1 MGTFITSS
9 FTSNDATAPRVLPLW
24 ARDTFNRANSATAGS
39 TEVGG
44 FAWTHRDSTYNI
56 SGNVLS
62 SGDTTSGTPAD
73 CWFDPKKTSGLVSV
87 KITALGDKDHAGI
100 IFRKASTGNTGIAF
114 YAQAVGY
121 RLAVRTGA
129 DAFTVLDR
137 NGAPVSWAAGQTAQV
152 EWTPTRIICSVDGVV
167 THDVAN
173 TTYATQTGVG
183 LETRLATAANP
194 AKWDDFILSPG

>member
-9 FTSNDATAPRVLPLW
+9 FTSRDTTAPRVLPLW
-24 ARDTFNRANSATAGS
+24 ARDSFNRANSTTAGS

-44 FAWTHRDSTYNI
+44 FTWTHRDSTYNI

-62 SGDTTSGTPAD
+62 SGDTTGATPAD
-73 CWFDPKKTSGLVSV
+73 CWFDSQKTSGLVSI
-87 KITALGDKDHAGI
+87 KIMALGEKDHAGI
-100 IFRKASTGNTGIAF
+100 IIRKALTGHTGIVF
-114 YAQAVGY
+114 YAQASSY
-121 RLAVRTGA
+121 KLAVRTGA

-137 NGAPVSWAAGQTAQV
+137 NGAAVPWQAGQTAQV

-173 TTYATQTGVG
+173 TTYAAQTGVG
-183 LETRLATAANP
+183 VETRLATAANP